1 MLRAVPALA
10 VRAELTLCQTH
21 HLVLRVDRALSPVPE
36 PAAAHG
42 VLQARLPVHIT
53 PPSAALAGLASTL
66 Q

>member
-1 MLRAVPALA
+1 MLQAVPAFL

-42 VLQARLPVHIT
+42 VLRARLPIHLT
-53 PPSAALAGLASTL
+53 LPSAALAGLASTL

>member
-1 MLRAVPALA
+1 MLRAVPALV

-42 VLQARLPVHIT
+42 VLQARLRQYNGVPLSVRN
-53 PPSAALAGLASTL
+53 A